1 MRIVQNN
8 FCLWCQHKTTQFRLE
23 NENSEPQMWD
33 KDGHV
38 VISAVCRK
46 RQLRDFASRLRETA
60 NVTLSFHVSRKIA

>member
-8 FCLWCQHKTTQFRLE
+8 SGLWCQSKTTQLRLE

-33 KDGHV
+33 KHGHV

-46 RQLRDFASRLRETA
+46 RNS
-60 NVTLSFHVSRKIA
+60 